1 MSKYESRLQA
11 YLHHALYS
19 KFYNNVCEEYLATF
33 LASVLELGKKVAVV
47 KKKKNKKN
55 TDNLSTKNILSVLLV
70 DSRTLM
76 EGGGGG
82 LVSLCEVNK
91 LLKTFRVELVYNA
104 RKNIRR

>member
-47 KKKKNKKN
+47 KKKNKKN

-91 LLKTFRVELVYNA
+91 LLKTFRVELV
-104 RKNIRR
+104 